1 VLGALVCAVLFLVGY
16 LILVSTPWGHQF
28 DDDAFLGRKA
38 LSRKIIRM
46 DFDILGHINKAA
58 LLLSA
63 VLLLGIAIARRC
75 TFIGV
80 IAVTGFG
87 CAVVGAEVLKTVL
100 PWRALAPKDALL
112 ESGFDTNTY
121 PSGHATIGTSLVLGL
136 LLVSS
141 SRWRPWFAVA
151 GGYISSI
158 FTTGVLFV
166 GWHRP
171 SDALGALAWSGL
183 CMSIAAAFAIRLRG
197 QPRPAIPRPTP
208 TVSASV
214 VSGIFVTTAI
224 WLITRA
230 AATEYESI
238 DLPFF
243 ELTGL
248 IVASAFSLVGWYG
261 WQLRAV
267 DWTAG
272 NAE

>member
-121 PSGHATIGTSLVLGL
+121 PSGHATIGTSLVLG
-136 LLVSS
+136 
-141 SRWRPWFAVA
+141 
-151 GGYISSI
+151 
-158 FTTGVLFV
+158 
-166 GWHRP
+166 
-171 SDALGALAWSGL
+171 
-183 CMSIAAAFAIRLRG
+183 
-197 QPRPAIPRPTP
+197 
-208 TVSASV
+208 
-214 VSGIFVTTAI
+214 
-224 WLITRA
+224 
-230 AATEYESI
+230 
-238 DLPFF
+238 
-243 ELTGL
+243 
-248 IVASAFSLVGWYG
+248 
-261 WQLRAV
+261 
-267 DWTAG
+267 
-272 NAE
+272 